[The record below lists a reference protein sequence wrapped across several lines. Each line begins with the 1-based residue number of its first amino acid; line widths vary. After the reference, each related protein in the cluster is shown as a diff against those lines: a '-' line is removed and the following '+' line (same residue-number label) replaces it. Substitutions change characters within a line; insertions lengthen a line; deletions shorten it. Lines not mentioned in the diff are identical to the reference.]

1 MKIVPKGPPP
11 DTAQSRLAKRL
22 LAVAAPDVLQCP
34 RCGCREMI
42 ETVTGATLVRGR
54 LKGGARAVVCAGC
67 HLKGERVV
75 VA

>member
-1 MKIVPKGPPP
+1 
-11 DTAQSRLAKRL
+11 
-22 LAVAAPDVLQCP
+22 
-34 RCGCREMI
+34 MI